1 LFREFDKDKKG
12 TDRANL
18 VKIMARLAEDEC
30 IIGKIP
36 FVSPD
41 KYDQLFIEWPDK
53 VTWEYFREHV
63 N

>member
-1 LFREFDKDKKG
+1 
-12 TDRANL
+12 
-18 VKIMARLAEDEC
+18 MARLAEDEC

-36 FVSPD
+36 FVTPD
-41 KYDQLFIEWPDK
+41 KFESLFAEWPDK